1 MAKFIELFDAVD
13 IVSNTVLGENRAI
26 INRVTGKILCSMEAA
41 GIDEIGDADIDG
53 ELEKWEEI
61 PHKKYLG
68 LGRSLVFEFIEAR
81 LPAKFNYVE
90 KIFHRRGAYSAFK
103 DLLDSAGLLQAWYDF
118 EEARTED
125 ALRGWC
131 RDNGV
136 KLED

>member
-1 MAKFIELFDAVD
+1 
-13 IVSNTVLGENRAI
+13 
-26 INRVTGKILCSMEAA
+26 MEAA

-53 ELEKWEEI
+53 ELEKWKEI
-61 PHKKYLG
+61 PHKNELD
-68 LGRSLVFEFIEAR
+68 LGRNLVFEFIEAR

-90 KIFHRRGAYSAFK
+90 KIFHRSGAYSAFK

-118 EEARTED
+118 EEARTEE
-125 ALRGWC
+125 ALRIWC

>member
-13 IVSNTVLGENRAI
+13 IVSNAALGVNRAI
-26 INRVTGKILCSMEAA
+26 INRETGKILCSMEAA
-41 GIDEIGDADIDG
+41 GIDEIGDADLDG

-61 PHKKYLG
+61 PHKNELD
-68 LGRSLVFEFIEAR
+68 LGRNLVFEFIEAR

-90 KIFHRRGAYSAFK
+90 KIFQRRGAYSACK

-118 EEARTED
+118 EEARTEE

-131 RDNGV
+131 RDNGI

>member
-13 IVSNTVLGENRAI
+13 IVSNAALGVNRAV
-26 INRVTGKILCSMEAA
+26 INRETGKILCSSEAA

-53 ELEKWEEI
+53 ELEKWTEI
-61 PHKKYLG
+61 PHKNYLG

-90 KIFHRRGAYSAFK
+90 KIFQRRGAYSAFK

-118 EEARTED
+118 DEARTEE